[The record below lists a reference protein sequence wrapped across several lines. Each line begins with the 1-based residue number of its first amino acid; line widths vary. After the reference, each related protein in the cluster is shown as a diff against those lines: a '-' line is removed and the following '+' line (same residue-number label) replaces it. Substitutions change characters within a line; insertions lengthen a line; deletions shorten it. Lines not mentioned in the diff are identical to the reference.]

1 MRGTRANE
9 GHQLRFGESA
19 YREVVGS
26 LRLDAAEARA
36 PFTVAGLFAGIGG
49 FELGFE
55 RTGHRTE
62 MLCEIDDGAYAV
74 LEKRFPGIRLHRDVC
89 TLRSIPRRVD
99 LLAAGFPCQDLSQ
112 AGNTLGISGERSG
125 LVGQVFRLLERR
137 RIEWVLIENV
147 PFMLQLARGRALDV
161 IVAELE
167 RLGYRWAYRVV
178 DSMAFGLPQRRHRV
192 FLLASRAG
200 DPRDVLL
207 ADDAGQPVLP
217 RPSRRRSF
225 GFYWTEGVRGLGGA
239 VDSVPTLKGG
249 SSVGIPSPPAIV
261 LPSGR
266 VVTPEIRDA
275 ERLQGFDADWTL
287 PAQDVT
293 SRVGNRWKL
302 VGNAVTVPVAEWIG
316 LRLRMPGSYD
326 ASWDAPLVRKR
337 SWPEAAW
344 NMGKGR
350 HRASVSRWPLV
361 RPLEPVH
368 KFLQFERPNL
378 SAKATAGFLA
388 RLRAGSLRCYPE
400 WFESTLELHLER
412 TSGSPSRGSRA
423 VI

>member
-1 MRGTRANE
+1 LTGSRAS
-9 GHQLRFGESA
+9 GGRQLRFGKSA
-19 YREVVGS
+19 CRGTIGS
-26 LRLDAAEARA
+26 LRLDTMQARPA
-36 PFTVAGLFAGIGG
+36 FAVAGLFAGIGG
-49 FELGFE
+49 FEVGLG
-55 RTGHRTE
+55 RSGHRTE
-62 MLCEIDDGAYAV
+62 ILCEIDDAARAV

-89 TLRSIPRRVD
+89 TLRSLPRRVD

-112 AGNTLGISGERSG
+112 AGNTVGISGERSS
-125 LVGQVFRLLERR
+125 LVGEVFRLLERQ

-178 DSMAFGLPQRRHRV
+178 DSMSFGLPQRRHRV
-192 FLLASRAG
+192 FLLASRSG

-225 GFYWTEGVRGLGGA
+225 GFYWTEGVRGLGAA
-239 VDSVPTLKGG
+239 VDSIPTLKGG
-249 SSVGIPSPPAIV
+249 SALGIPSPPAIV

-287 PAQDVT
+287 PAQEV
-293 SRVGNRWKL
+293 SRRVGSRWKL
-302 VGNAVTVPVAEWIG
+302 VGNAVTVPLAEWIG
-316 LRLRMPGSYD
+316 FRLRMPGSYD
-326 ASWDAPLVRKR
+326 ASWDAPLVRMG

-344 NMGKGR
+344 NVGQGR
-350 HRASVSRWPLV
+350 HRASVSRWPLAL
-361 RPLEPVH
+361 PLDPVH
-368 KFLQFERPNL
+368 KFLRFERPNL

-388 RLRAGSLRCYPE
+388 RLRSGSLRCYPK
-400 WFESTLELHLER
+400 WFETTLERHLER
-412 TSGSPSRGSRA
+412 TSP
-423 VI
+423 